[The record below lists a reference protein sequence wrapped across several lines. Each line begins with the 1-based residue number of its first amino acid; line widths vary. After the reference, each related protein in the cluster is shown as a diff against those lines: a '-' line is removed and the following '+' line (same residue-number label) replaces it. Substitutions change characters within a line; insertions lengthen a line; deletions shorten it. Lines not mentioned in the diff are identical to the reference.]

1 MTGGGQFPFGGG
13 RIAATFTASSH
24 GPEHTEKATTMSS
37 HTTPCRSIGRLVT
50 LAAAIL
56 LASTAARAQDNTIYI
71 GMNGGDMER
80 SYTKYVFPAFER
92 IHGVKVVVV
101 PGTSSDILAKV
112 QASKERPPVH
122 VMFLDDGVMM
132 RAIKLGLCQKLTDTA
147 ALADLYPSARMVGD
161 MAAGVNVGM
170 TGIAYNKKMFD
181 EKKWPA
187 PTSWMDL
194 ADPKFKGKVVFQSMP
209 ASSFGLHGFLMFN
222 RIQGGTEKN
231 VDPGFSKWASTIGPN
246 VLEYIPSS
254 AKLSEMVQ
262 NGEAAIFP
270 LTPTGVA
277 TQKAR
282 GVPMEYAQPK
292 EGSVLLMVAECVTA
306 NNSNPAMAQKLAAF
320 LLTPQAQAAA
330 LEFGNQIPSNQKTQ
344 PGSPAAQ
351 ATVDRFKGYM
361 KTVITL
367 DWESVNQL
375 RPEWNARWN
384 KTVER

>member
-1 MTGGGQFPFGGG
+1 MSTL
-13 RIAATFTASSH
+13 TK
-24 GPEHTEKATTMSS
+24 KA
-37 HTTPCRSIGRLVT
+37 RLLALAT
-50 LAAAIL
+50 LA
-56 LASTAARAQDNTIYI
+56 LAGSAYAQTKTLYI

-92 IHGVKVVVV
+92 IYNAKVVVV

-132 RAIKLGLCQKLTDTA
+132 RAIKMGLCQKMADSPELK
-147 ALADLYPSARMVGD
+147 DLYPAARMAGG

-170 TGIAYNKKMFD
+170 TGIGYNKKLFD
-181 EKKWPA
+181 EKKWAA
-187 PTSWMDL
+187 PTSWMDF

-209 ASSFGLHGFLMFN
+209 SSSFGLHGFLMFN
-222 RIQGGTEKN
+222 RIHGGSEKN
-231 VDPGFSKWASTIGPN
+231 VDPGFAKWGSTIGPN

-262 NGEAAIFP
+262 TGEAAIFP

-306 NNSNPAMAQKLAAF
+306 NNDSPELAQKLAEF

-330 LEFGNQIPSNQKTQ
+330 LEFGNQIPSNLKTQ
-344 PGSPAAQ
+344 ASSPAAQ
-351 ATVDRFKGYM
+351 AAVDRFKGYM
-361 KTVITL
+361 KTVVTL
-367 DWESVNQL
+367 DWDSINQL
-375 RPEWNARWN
+375 RPEWNVRWN
-384 KTVER
+384 KTIER

>member
-1 MTGGGQFPFGGG
+1 MT
-13 RIAATFTASSH
+13 
-24 GPEHTEKATTMSS
+24 
-37 HTTPCRSIGRLVT
+37 RLTHT
-50 LAAAIL
+50 LAAAASLL
-56 LASTAARAQDNTIYI
+56 LAATAAHADDKTIYI

-80 SYTKYVFPAFER
+80 SYTKYVFPAFEK
-92 IHGVKVVVV
+92 IYGAKVVVV

-112 QASKERPPVH
+112 QASKEKPPVH

-132 RAIKLGLCQKLTDTA
+132 RAIKMGLCQKMTDSPV
-147 ALADLYPSARMVGD
+147 LKDLYPAARMGNG

-222 RIQGGTEKN
+222 RIQGGTDKN
-231 VDPGFSKWASTIGPN
+231 VDPGFAKWGSTIGPN

-262 NGEAAIFP
+262 TGEAAIFP
-270 LTPTGVA
+270 LTPTAVA

-306 NNSNPAMAQKLAAF
+306 NNDNPAMAQKLAEF
-320 LLTPQAQAAA
+320 LLTPNAQSAA
-330 LEFGNQIPSNQKTQ
+330 LEYGNQIPSNLKTQ
-344 PGSPAAQ
+344 PSTPVAQ
-351 ATVDRFKGYM
+351 ATVERFKGYM
-361 KTVITL
+361 KTVNTL
-367 DWESVNQL
+367 DWDAVNEL
-375 RPEWNARWN
+375 RPGWNVRWN

>member
-1 MTGGGQFPFGGG
+1 MSTP
-13 RIAATFTASSH
+13 RIPAALLLSA
-24 GPEHTEKATTMSS
+24 
-37 HTTPCRSIGRLVT
+37 
-50 LAAAIL
+50 LAL
-56 LASTAARAQDNTIYI
+56 STAALAQDKTIYI

-80 SYTKYVFPAFER
+80 SYTRYVFPAFER

-112 QASKERPPVH
+112 QASKEKPPVH

-132 RAIKLGLCQKLTDTA
+132 RAIKLGLCQKLADSPVMK
-147 ALADLYPSARMVGD
+147 DLYPSARMAGG

-170 TGIAYNKKMFD
+170 TGIGYNKKMFD

-187 PTSWMDL
+187 PTSWLDF
-194 ADPKFKGKVVFQSMP
+194 ADPKFKGKVVFQSLP
-209 ASSFGLHGFLMFN
+209 SSSFGLHGFLMFN
-222 RIQGGTEKN
+222 RTQGGSEKN
-231 VDPGFSKWASTIGPN
+231 VDPGFNQWRSTIGPN

-306 NNSNPAMAQKLAAF
+306 NNDNPAMAQKLAEF

-344 PGSPAAQ
+344 VASPTAQ
-351 ATVDRFKGYM
+351 ATVERFKGYM

-367 DWESVNQL
+367 DWDTINQV
-375 RPEWNARWN
+375 RPEWNTRWN

>member
-1 MTGGGQFPFGGG
+1 MFPF
-13 RIAATFTASSH
+13 RKTATLLAL
-24 GPEHTEKATTMSS
+24 G
-37 HTTPCRSIGRLVT
+37 T
-50 LAAAIL
+50 LA
-56 LASTAARAQDNTIYI
+56 TAALAQDKTLYI

-112 QASKERPPVH
+112 QASKEKPPVH

-132 RAIKLGLCQKLTDTA
+132 RAMKMGLCAKLNDSPV
-147 ALADLYPSARMVGD
+147 LKDLYPAARMPGG

-181 EKKWPA
+181 EKKWAP
-187 PTSWMDL
+187 PTSWLDL
-194 ADPKFKGKVVFQSMP
+194 ADPKFKGKVVVQSLP
-209 ASSFGLHGFLMFN
+209 SSSFGLHAFLMFN
-222 RIQGGTEKN
+222 RTQGGSEKN
-231 VDPGFSKWASTIGPN
+231 VDPGFTKWGSTIGPN

-277 TQKAR
+277 TQKGR

-292 EGSVLLMVAECVTA
+292 EGSVLLMVAQCVTA
-306 NNSNPAMAQKLAAF
+306 NNDNPALAQKLAEF

-330 LEFGNQIPSNQKTQ
+330 LEFGNQSPSNLKTV
-344 PGSPAAQ
+344 PATPAAQ

-367 DWESVNQL
+367 DWDSVNQL
-375 RPEWNARWN
+375 RPEWNTRWN

>member
-1 MTGGGQFPFGGG
+1 MKPT
-13 RIAATFTASSH
+13 RAAATLLALS
-24 GPEHTEKATTMSS
+24 
-37 HTTPCRSIGRLVT
+37 T
-50 LAAAIL
+50 LA
-56 LASTAARAQDNTIYI
+56 LATSALAQTKTIYI

-92 IHGVKVVVV
+92 IHNAKVVVV

-112 QASKERPPVH
+112 QASKEKPPVH

-132 RAIKLGLCQKLTDTA
+132 RAIKMGLCQKLADSPTMK
-147 ALADLYPSARMVGD
+147 DLYPSARMAGG

-170 TGIAYNKKMFD
+170 TGIGYNKKMFD

-187 PTSWMDL
+187 PTSWLDF

-209 ASSFGLHGFLMFN
+209 SSSFGLHGFLMFN
-222 RIQGGTEKN
+222 RTQGGSDKN
-231 VDPGFSKWASTIGPN
+231 VEPGFAKWRSTIGPN

-306 NNSNPAMAQKLAAF
+306 NNDQPELAQKLAEF

-344 PGSPAAQ
+344 VASAAAQ
-351 ATVDRFKGYM
+351 ATVDRFQGYM

-367 DWESVNQL
+367 DWDSVNAL
-375 RPEWNARWN
+375 RPEWNTRWN